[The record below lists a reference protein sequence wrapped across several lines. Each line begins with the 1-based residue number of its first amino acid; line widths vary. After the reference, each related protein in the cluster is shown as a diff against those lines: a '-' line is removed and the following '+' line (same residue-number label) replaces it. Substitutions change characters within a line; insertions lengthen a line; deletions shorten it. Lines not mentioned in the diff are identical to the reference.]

1 MLKYDTC
8 SRFVIDMI
16 YDLWIMTCRSCMV
29 IFVRTLYTIGGGGG
43 NTILK
48 RDIQSVFERQI
59 GVLVEE
65 KNNLQEDLWFMDIY
79 APT

>member
-1 MLKYDTC
+1 MQ
-8 SRFVIDMI
+8 F
-16 YDLWIMTCRSCMV
+16 
-29 IFVRTLYTIGGGGG
+29 
-43 NTILK
+43 
-48 RDIQSVFERQI
+48 VFETQI